1 MMDYSYV
8 TVIHYKCNCI
18 WK

>member
-1 MMDYSYV
+1 MMDYSCV